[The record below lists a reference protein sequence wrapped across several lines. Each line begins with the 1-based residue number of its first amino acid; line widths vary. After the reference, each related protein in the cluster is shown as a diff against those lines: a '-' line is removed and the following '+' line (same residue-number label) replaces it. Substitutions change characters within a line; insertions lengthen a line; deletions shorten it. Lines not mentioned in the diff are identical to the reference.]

1 MLPGFAPL
9 PRAPGPASLV
19 GVRNTVGFVR
29 DPLGFL
35 AEQRDAHGDIVSV
48 RLAGARWLV
57 VSHPDDIETLL
68 VKHAADVGRDEF
80 TDILKRVLGEGLL
93 TSEGDLWKRQ
103 RRLLATA
110 FTPKRIRGYAESMG
124 EITERVL
131 ARLPH
136 GEETSLHHAMS
147 ELTLEVVAEV
157 LFGASVSPH
166 DVGVVRSSME
176 VFNDFFGQSPEA
188 VFQVPAWVPTPRLR
202 AVRRARAELDSLLFR
217 IIDARRGAPPRGD
230 LLGAMLAAADD
241 DGTKMSDE
249 QLRDETVTLFL
260 AGHETT
266 ALALTYALYLLALHP
281 EIEARAA
288 DEVRS
293 TLEGR
298 RPTADD
304 VPRLAYLE
312 RVLKEAMRLYPP
324 AWVIGREVLKPIT
337 LGGVRVEPGVQVV
350 ASQWL
355 VHRDA
360 RFWPEPERFDP
371 SRFEPSASEGRRR
384 FAYFPFGGGPRV
396 CIGNHFAMME
406 AVILLALV
414 LARFRVELVPGQTLG
429 FAPSV
434 TLQPKAPGLRVVLRP
449 RG

>member
-1 MLPGFAPL
+1 
-9 PRAPGPASLV
+9 
-19 GVRNTVGFVR
+19 
-29 DPLGFL
+29 
-35 AEQRDAHGDIVSV
+35 
-48 RLAGARWLV
+48 
-57 VSHPDDIETLL
+57 
-68 VKHAADVGRDEF
+68 
-80 TDILKRVLGEGLL
+80 
-93 TSEGDLWKRQ
+93 
-103 RRLLATA
+103 
-110 FTPKRIRGYAESMG
+110 
-124 EITERVL
+124 
-131 ARLPH
+131 
-136 GEETSLHHAMS
+136 
-147 ELTLEVVAEV
+147 
-157 LFGASVSPH
+157 
-166 DVGVVRSSME
+166 
-176 VFNDFFGQSPEA
+176 
-188 VFQVPAWVPTPRLR
+188 
-202 AVRRARAELDSLLFR
+202 
-217 IIDARRGAPPRGD
+217 
-230 LLGAMLAAADD
+230 
-241 DGTKMSDE
+241 MSDE

-288 DEVRS
+288 DEVRDA
-293 TLEGR
+293 LEGR

-324 AWVIGREVLKPIT
+324 AWVIGREVLKPIM

-360 RFWPEPERFDP
+360 RFWPEPERFEP

-414 LARFRVELVPGQTLG
+414 LARFRVELVPGQTLD

-434 TLQPKAPGLRVVLRP
+434 TLQPKAPGVRVVLRP